1 MLIAIMANTFE
12 RVTEISQQSKLKE
25 MCAMISENE
34 FVLKREEEFKDSKY
48 IIIARLE
55 KARENQDGENMKV
68 TSIIK
73 NHLQNEMREMKKD
86 YRALNEVS
94 KDEMIANIKS
104 IESKLIEQ

>member
-1 MLIAIMANTFE
+1 
-12 RVTEISQQSKLKE
+12 
-25 MCAMISENE
+25 MISENE

-73 NHLQNEMREMKKD
+73 NHL
-86 YRALNEVS
+86 
-94 KDEMIANIKS
+94 
-104 IESKLIEQ
+104 